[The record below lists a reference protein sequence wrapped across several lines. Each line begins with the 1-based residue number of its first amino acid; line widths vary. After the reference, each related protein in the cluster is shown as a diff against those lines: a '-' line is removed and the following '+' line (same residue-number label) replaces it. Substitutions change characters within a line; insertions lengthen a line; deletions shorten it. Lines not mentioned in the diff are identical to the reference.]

1 MPRLLPPE
9 WIKQIAINGLL
20 QLYEKESR
28 FVVEWDQLKQPYAS
42 LVTQLTK
49 VQILLDVNRVLSRK
63 PPHDDFVA
71 WVTDL
76 QRLRNYLQNIPPHAE
91 YSPDE
96 FEKRNVQICEEL
108 NPYILGLTKLAYKW
122 NLRAPWAAEALLQRD
137 VSRLEQQIYT
147 TSGVTLIDKPTDEQ
161 IQALLGDNFSSLPS
175 ERWAVNVVSLYRAKG
190 RPGLMAKLGTG
201 LARFEQ
207 KAKDAGAK
215 EIPSA
220 LDKHTKWWFQHYVLH
235 LTYPQISELIAQATS
250 RVGPYPENVQKAVI
264 KLSQLLEI
272 ELAEPP

>member
-49 VQILLDVNRVLSRK
+49 VQILLDVNHVLTKK
-63 PPHDDFVA
+63 PPHDFVA
-71 WVTDL
+71 WATDL
-76 QRLRNYLQNIPPHAE
+76 HRLRNYLQNVPPHAE
-91 YSPDE
+91 FSADE
-96 FEKRNVQICEEL
+96 FEKRNAQICEEL
-108 NPYILGLTKLAYKW
+108 KPYILGLTKLAYKW
-122 NLRAPWAAEALLQRD
+122 NLRAPWAAEELLQRD

-147 TSGVTLIDKPTDEQ
+147 ASGVTLIDKLSDER
-161 IQALLGDNFSSLPS
+161 IQALLGGNFPLPS

-190 RPGLMAKLGTG
+190 RTGLMAKLGTE

-220 LDKHTKWWFQHYVLH
+220 LDKHTKWWFQHYVHH
-235 LTYPQISELIAQATS
+235 LTYDKISDQIDQFTS
-250 RVGPYPENVQKAVI
+250 KVGPNAENIQRAVV
-264 KLSQLLEI
+264 KLSQLLDI
-272 ELAEPP
+272 KPASLP